1 MVCEQLVVSWIPV
14 VEPAAPVVAPTL
26 PVLVV
31 PVVPVAPTEAA
42 LDPVVPAVPMP
53 VPVLLVVLGNVAEPP
68 VVVLG
73 VIEVPFVPEVP
84 VVLWVADPE
93 PLLLWLVLVLLL
105 GFAFIGPATVPVGP
119 AAVLFWDRIVVR
131 LFVVVLGPVLV
142 LLPPIADPV
151 VWAPTQADARSKTG
165 AASQVRVISW
175 IPL

>member
-1 MVCEQLVVSWIPV
+1 MVCEQLVVSWMPV

-31 PVVPVAPTEAA
+31 PVVPVAPTEDA

-105 GFAFIGPATVPVGP
+105 GFAFI
-119 AAVLFWDRIVVR
+119 
-131 LFVVVLGPVLV
+131 
-142 LLPPIADPV
+142 
-151 VWAPTQADARSKTG
+151 
-165 AASQVRVISW
+165 
-175 IPL
+175 